1 MILMTEGRPWV
12 ASRLVSIP
20 AAVDVEDWY
29 YHCFSSFLGK
39 FVLYLEYDR
48 PHAKVN
54 DKMDETSGMCKSIIN
69 PVDVRA
75 RSFEQE

>member
-1 MILMTEGRPWV
+1 MLRIGIII
-12 ASRLVSIP
+12 ALVL
-20 AAVDVEDWY
+20 
-29 YHCFSSFLGK
+29 FLEK

-54 DKMDETSGMCKSIIN
+54 DKMDDTPGMCKSIVN
-69 PVDVRA
+69 PVGVRA

>member
-12 ASRLVSIP
+12 ASCLVSIP
-20 AAVDVEDWY
+20 AAVDVKYWY
-29 YHCFSSFLGK
+29 YHCFSSFLEN
-39 FVLYLEYDR
+39 FVLQLEYDR

-54 DKMDETSGMCKSIIN
+54 DKMDDASGMCESIVN
-69 PVDVRA
+69 PVGVRA